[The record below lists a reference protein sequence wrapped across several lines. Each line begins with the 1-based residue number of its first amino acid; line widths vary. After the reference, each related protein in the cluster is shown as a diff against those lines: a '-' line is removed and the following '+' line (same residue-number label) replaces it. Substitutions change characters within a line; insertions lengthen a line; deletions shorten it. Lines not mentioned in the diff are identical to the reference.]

1 MYMSITNKNT
11 KKILSQY
18 RHENESWKRY
28 LQFIQQENNFLKN
41 RLSQVLQHD
50 TDVDFLERAEFFQS
64 KFLAEDET
72 VHLLRQD
79 VHEIE
84 HLLMKD
90 MSEDSPGINNLRK
103 KFWKLSRDMETVE
116 RQFNKLKSDF
126 NTFLLD
132 AA

>member
-18 RHENESWKRY
+18 RHENDSWKRY

-41 RLSQVLQHD
+41 RLSQVLQLD

-84 HLLMKD
+84 HLLLKD
-90 MSEDSPGINNLRK
+90 MSDDNNGMNNLRK

>member
-1 MYMSITNKNT
+1 MSITNKNT

-18 RHENESWKRY
+18 RHENDSWKRY
-28 LQFIQQENNFLKN
+28 LQFIQQENNFLKT

-50 TDVDFLERAEFFQS
+50 TDLDFLERAEFFQS

-84 HLLMKD
+84 HLLLKD
-90 MSEDSPGINNLRK
+90 MSDDNNGMNNLRK

>member
-1 MYMSITNKNT
+1 MSITNKNT

-18 RHENESWKRY
+18 RHENDSWKRY

-41 RLSQVLQHD
+41 RLSQVLQLD

-84 HLLMKD
+84 HLLLKD
-90 MSEDSPGINNLRK
+90 MSDDNNSMNNLRK

>member
-1 MYMSITNKNT
+1 MSITNKNT

-84 HLLMKD
+84 HLLLKD
-90 MSEDSPGINNLRK
+90 MSDDNNGMNNLRK

-116 RQFNKLKSDF
+116 RHFNKLKSDF